1 MSCDASYFE
10 PLPCPKC
17 GKQPLYTAWVLHGR
31 KFPRFSCCGIYGKG
45 DTKQDALAKW
55 NFLALKYA
63 LGERREGE

>member
-17 GKQPLYTAWVLHGR
+17 NKQPLYLIWEYYGR
-31 KFPRFSCCGIYGKG
+31 KSHRFSCCRILARG
-45 DTKQDALAKW
+45 DTKQDAQAKW
-55 NFLALKYA
+55 NILALKYA